1 MPQKKDSSEQD
12 SREKDSRE
20 KDSSEQD
27 SREKIS
33 RDTEREIIALYQS
46 RDENAI
52 QMTAEAL
59 GGYCY
64 TVAYNVLNSREDA
77 EECVNDTYLAVWNA
91 IPPADPVSLKNFVT
105 AITRRIALNRYKE
118 QNRDKRGGGQVPLA
132 LEELAEVVSDTEDI
146 ATAYERQE
154 LLASIAL
161 FLRGCSPREQ
171 GLFLDRYIRLEPTPI
186 LAKRYRIKE
195 AQVLLILSRT
205 RRKLKAHL
213 EKEGY
218 TL

>member
-1 MPQKKDSSEQD
+1 MTSKQD
-12 SREKDSRE
+12 PRS
-20 KDSSEQD
+20 
-27 SREKIS
+27 
-33 RDTEREIIALYQS
+33 TEREIIALYRS

-52 QMTAEAL
+52 RMTAEAL

-91 IPPADPVSLKNFVT
+91 IPPANPASLKSFVSS
-105 AITRRIALNRYKE
+105 ITRRLALNRYKE

-132 LEELAEVVSDTEDI
+132 LEELAEVVSDTEDLP
-146 ATAYERQE
+146 ADYVRKE
-154 LLASIAL
+154 LLESISR
-161 FLRGCSPREQ
+161 FLRGCSPRDR
-171 GLFLDRYIRLEPTPI
+171 GLFLDRYIRLEPTAV
-186 LAKRYRIKE
+186 LAKRYRVKE

-205 RRKLKAHL
+205 RKKLKAHL

>member
-1 MPQKKDSSEQD
+1 MTSKQD
-12 SREKDSRE
+12 PRS
-20 KDSSEQD
+20 
-27 SREKIS
+27 
-33 RDTEREIIALYQS
+33 TEREIIALYRS

-52 QMTAEAL
+52 RMTAEAL

-91 IPPADPVSLKNFVT
+91 IPPADPVSLKSFVSS
-105 AITRRIALNRYKE
+105 ITRRLALNRYKE

-132 LEELAEVVSDTEDI
+132 LEELAEVVSDTEDLP
-146 ATAYERQE
+146 ADYVRKE
-154 LLASIAL
+154 LLESVTR
-161 FLRGCSPREQ
+161 FLRGCSPRDR
-171 GLFLDRYIRLEPTPI
+171 GLFLDRYLRLEPTAV
-186 LAKRYRIKE
+186 LAERYRVKE

-205 RRKLKAHL
+205 RKKLKAQL

>member
-1 MPQKKDSSEQD
+1 MTSKQD
-12 SREKDSRE
+12 PRS
-20 KDSSEQD
+20 
-27 SREKIS
+27 
-33 RDTEREIIALYQS
+33 TEREIIALYRS

-52 QMTAEAL
+52 RMTAEAL

-91 IPPADPVSLKNFVT
+91 IPPARPASFKHFVT
-105 AITRRIALNRYKE
+105 RILRNFALNRYKE

-146 ATAYERQE
+146 PADYARKE
-154 LLASIAL
+154 LLESVTR
-161 FLRGCSPREQ
+161 FLRGCSPRDR
-171 GLFLDRYIRLEPTPI
+171 GLFLDRYIRLDPTAV
-186 LAKRYRIKE
+186 LAKRYRVKE

-205 RRKLKAHL
+205 RKKLKAHL

>member
-1 MPQKKDSSEQD
+1 MTRKKDP
-12 SREKDSRE
+12 
-20 KDSSEQD
+20 
-27 SREKIS
+27 
-33 RDTEREIIALYQS
+33 RDTEREIIALYRR
-46 RDENAI
+46 RDEDAI
-52 QMTAEAL
+52 RRTAEAL

-64 TVAYNVLNSREDA
+64 TVAYNVLNNREDA

-91 IPPADPVSLKNFVT
+91 IPPAEPVSLKSFVT

-132 LEELAEVVSDTEDI
+132 LEELAEVVSDTEDVV
-146 ATAYERQE
+146 AAYERQE
-154 LLASIAL
+154 LLESITE
-161 FLRGCSPREQ
+161 FLRACPQRDR
-171 GLFLDRYIRLEPTPI
+171 GLFLDRYLRLEPTAV
-186 LAKRYRIKE
+186 LAERYRVKE

-205 RRKLKAHL
+205 RKKLKAHL

>member
-1 MPQKKDSSEQD
+1 MKRNHDP
-12 SREKDSRE
+12 RR
-20 KDSSEQD
+20 
-27 SREKIS
+27 
-33 RDTEREIIALYQS
+33 TEEEIIALYRA
-46 RDENAI
+46 RDEEAI
-52 QMTAEAL
+52 RRTAEML

-64 TVAYNVLNSREDA
+64 TVAYNVLNDREDA

-91 IPPADPVSLKNFVT
+91 IPPAEPVSLKSFVSS
-105 AITRRIALNRYKE
+105 ITRRIALNRYKE

-146 ATAYERQE
+146 PADYARKE
-154 LLASIAL
+154 LLESVTR
-161 FLRGCSPREQ
+161 FLRGCSPRDR
-171 GLFLDRYIRLEPTPI
+171 GLFLDRYIRLEPTAV
-186 LAKRYRIKE
+186 LAERYRVKE

-205 RRKLKAHL
+205 RKKLKAQL

>member
-1 MPQKKDSSEQD
+1 MTSKQD
-12 SREKDSRE
+12 PRS
-20 KDSSEQD
+20 
-27 SREKIS
+27 
-33 RDTEREIIALYQS
+33 TEREIIALYRS

-52 QMTAEAL
+52 RMTAEAL

-91 IPPADPVSLKNFVT
+91 IPPANPASLKSFVSS
-105 AITRRIALNRYKE
+105 ITRRLALNRYKE

-132 LEELAEVVSDTEDI
+132 LEELAEVVSDTEDLP
-146 ATAYERQE
+146 ADYVRKE
-154 LLASIAL
+154 LLESVTR
-161 FLRGCSPREQ
+161 FLRGCSPRDR
-171 GLFLDRYIRLEPTPI
+171 GLFLDRYIRLEPTAV
-186 LAKRYRIKE
+186 LAERYRVKE

-205 RRKLKAHL
+205 RKKLKAQL

>member
-1 MPQKKDSSEQD
+1 MIRKKDP
-12 SREKDSRE
+12 
-20 KDSSEQD
+20 
-27 SREKIS
+27 

-52 QMTAEAL
+52 RMTAEML

-77 EECVNDTYLAVWNA
+77 EECVNDAYLAVWNA
-91 IPPADPVSLKNFVT
+91 IPPAHPASLRSFVSS
-105 AITRRIALNRYKE
+105 ITRNLALNRYKE
-118 QNRDKRGGGQVPLA
+118 QSRDKRGGGQVPLA
-132 LEELAEVVSDTEDI
+132 LELSEVVSDTEDI
-146 ATAYERQE
+146 PADYARQE
-154 LLASIAL
+154 LLKSISV
-161 FLRGCSPREQ
+161 FLRGCSARDR
-171 GLFLDRYIRLEPTPI
+171 GIFLDRYVRLESTEA
-186 LAKRYRIKE
+186 LSARYRVKE

-205 RRKLKAHL
+205 RKKLKAHL

>member
-1 MPQKKDSSEQD
+1 MTH
-12 SREKDSRE
+12 EKD
-20 KDSSEQD
+20 
-27 SREKIS
+27 S
-33 RDTEREIIALYQS
+33 RDTEREIIALYRR
-46 RDENAI
+46 RDEDAI
-52 QMTAEAL
+52 RRTAEAL

-91 IPPADPVSLKNFVT
+91 IPPAEPASLKAFVT
-105 AITRRIALNRYKE
+105 AITRRLALNRYKE

-132 LEELAEVVSDTEDI
+132 LEELSEVVSDTEDI
-146 ATAYERQE
+146 PADYARKE
-154 LLASIAL
+154 LLESMTR
-161 FLRGCSPREQ
+161 FLQGCSPRDR
-171 GLFLDRYIRLEPTPI
+171 GLFLDRYMRLEPTAV
-186 LAKRYRIKE
+186 LAKRYHVKE

-205 RRKLKAHL
+205 RKKLKAHL

>member
-1 MPQKKDSSEQD
+1 MTSKQD
-12 SREKDSRE
+12 PRS
-20 KDSSEQD
+20 
-27 SREKIS
+27 
-33 RDTEREIIALYQS
+33 TEREIIALYRS

-52 QMTAEAL
+52 RMTAEAL

-91 IPPADPVSLKNFVT
+91 IPPADPVSLKSFVSS
-105 AITRRIALNRYKE
+105 ITRRLALNRYKE

-146 ATAYERQE
+146 PADYARKE
-154 LLASIAL
+154 LLESVTR
-161 FLRGCSPREQ
+161 FLRGCSPRDR
-171 GLFLDRYIRLEPTPI
+171 GLFLDRYIRLEPTAV
-186 LAKRYRIKE
+186 LAERYRVKE

-205 RRKLKAHL
+205 RKKLKAHL